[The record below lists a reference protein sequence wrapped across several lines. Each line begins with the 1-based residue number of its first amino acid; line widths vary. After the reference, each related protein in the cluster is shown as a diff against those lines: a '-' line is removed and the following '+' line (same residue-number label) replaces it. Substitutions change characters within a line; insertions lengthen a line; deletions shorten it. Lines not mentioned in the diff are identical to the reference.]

1 MMIVSQR
8 IMLRKQTISKNSNQ
22 TIELLCQKYG
32 KNVPLFK
39 ELPFLSRLLAYIQKR
54 KATKKKIN
62 TEPKGALN
70 IAKGFLASFG
80 RNKAPALNEDEQ
92 YNCLQEMI
100 VLIANFSVPN
110 EVILP
115 FIKEAV
121 GSVHQGSYEYLK
133 SIILLKKDVEE
144 RQSLFYR
151 REIKEKKE

>member
-1 MMIVSQR
+1 
-8 IMLRKQTISKNSNQ
+8 
-22 TIELLCQKYG
+22 
-32 KNVPLFK
+32 
-39 ELPFLSRLLAYIQKR
+39 
-54 KATKKKIN
+54 
-62 TEPKGALN
+62 
-70 IAKGFLASFG
+70 
-80 RNKAPALNEDEQ
+80 
-92 YNCLQEMI
+92 MI